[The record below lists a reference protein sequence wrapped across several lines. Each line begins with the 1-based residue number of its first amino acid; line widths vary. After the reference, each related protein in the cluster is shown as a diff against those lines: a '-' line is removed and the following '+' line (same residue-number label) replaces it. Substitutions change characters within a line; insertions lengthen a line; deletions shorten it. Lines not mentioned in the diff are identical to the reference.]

1 MTEIKV
7 QKVNRRWTAIV
18 NGKRRTYPEGS
29 VIRDVIRDVLAP
41 GVRVLVVPE
50 ARR

>member
-7 QKVNRRWTAIV
+7 QKVNRRWTAMV
-18 NGKRRTYPEGS
+18 DGKHRTYPEHSS
-29 VIRDVIRDVLAP
+29 VRDVIRDVLAP

-50 ARR
+50 VRR

>member
-7 QKVNRRWTAIV
+7 QKVNRRWTAMV
-18 NGKRRTYPEGS
+18 DGKRRTYPEGAA
-29 VIRDVIRDVLAP
+29 VRDVIRDVLAP

-50 ARR
+50 VRR

>member
-7 QKVNRRWTAIV
+7 QRINRRWTAMV
-18 NGKRRTYPEGS
+18 SGKRRTYPEGA
-29 VIRDVIRDVLAP
+29 VVRDVIRDVLAP

-50 ARR
+50 VRR